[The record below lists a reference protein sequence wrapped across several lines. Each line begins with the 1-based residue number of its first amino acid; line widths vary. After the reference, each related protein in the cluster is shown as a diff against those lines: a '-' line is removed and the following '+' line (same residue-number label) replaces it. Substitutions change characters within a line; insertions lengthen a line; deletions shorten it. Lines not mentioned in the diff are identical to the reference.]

1 MFILLLNFLNK
12 ILRPHHRQVFCAV
25 CIVLALSAWGTSHL
39 VVQEDISAL
48 LPSQPKALH
57 QAFTVMQKAPFVEA
71 LTITVGGNGTNAAQ
85 QADLLANALCKSLFP
100 VVITGSTQTNFTDTL
115 TGLQGV
121 APALLPED
129 SWPELARRITPQAI
143 HSALQANKNELLS
156 PRGIGM
162 RTLISQDPLG
172 IRSLALAPLAN
183 LSRPSSMQWG
193 SDHMIDTTGNYAM
206 IIAKPSLSMTDAAN
220 ANTIMHA
227 FEQAATTVSPGTHVL
242 LASGHRHTKANAKI
256 IQEDLARVIPTSL
269 VLLFAA
275 FVFFLQSWQGVSIF
289 FVPLGALVLASA
301 ATALLYG
308 AVSGI
313 VLGFGSVLLGITAD
327 YAIHMYFAMRTSATA
342 QQAIKSI
349 APPMLMAALTTI
361 AAFAVMHI
369 SSIPA
374 IQQMSTLAITGI
386 VAALLFSLIILPLCL
401 CPGTSRTLP
410 TVALVPSLQLAP
422 VKLCIAWAGIFLV
435 LAASLPNLHF
445 DGDIRSLAYTDAT
458 IQKDED
464 AIRSIWH
471 ASREGTVIAAT
482 TFATVHEDALE
493 SVLQTNDAVWDVLQH
508 NPDAHHLKGKIL
520 SLGPL
525 LPSQRL
531 QQQRHKNWETF
542 WSTHRNDTVQLVTQ
556 QGTSLG
562 FAPQAF
568 EAFTQSLFLPPRPV
582 LLPDVEAMGFGLFS
596 KLLLRTT
603 PGEVTAFTLITD
615 TQPLSA
621 PLVQAIQA
629 TGALVASGESFRAMV
644 QKTTRHDL
652 VLFSG
657 LSLLTIIICIV
668 STVRNFSRSALVLL
682 PTGGSIAG
690 VVALF
695 ALLQLPVT
703 LFHAVSFPLIMA
715 LSIDYGLFMLA
726 SMQGQLD
733 TACRKGVA
741 LSAITTIIGFGCLA
755 FARHP
760 ALFSIGATVG
770 SGIAVSFALAML
782 LPCMTCSPA
791 TRKT

>member
-1 MFILLLNFLNK
+1 M
-12 ILRPHHRQVFCAV
+12 
-25 CIVLALSAWGTSHL
+25 
-39 VVQEDISAL
+39 

-57 QAFTVMQKAPFVEA
+57 QAFTVMQRAPFVEA
-71 LTITVGGNGTNAAQ
+71 LTITVGGNGTNPTQ
-85 QADLLANALCKSLFP
+85 QADLLANALRGPLFP
-100 VVITGSTQTNFTDTL
+100 VVITGASQTNFMDTL
-115 TGLQGV
+115 TRLHGV
-121 APALLPED
+121 MPALLPENAW
-129 SWPELARRITPQAI
+129 SELTRRLTPQAI

-162 RTLISQDPLG
+162 RALISQDPLN

-183 LSRPSSMQWG
+183 LARPSGMQWG
-193 SDHMIDTTGNYAM
+193 SGHMLDATENYAM
-206 IIAKPSLSMTDAAN
+206 IIAKPSLSMTNAAN
-220 ANTIMHA
+220 ANTIMRA
-227 FEQAATTVSPGTHVL
+227 FEKAAAAVAPGTHVL
-242 LASGHRHTKANAKI
+242 LVSGHRHTKANAKI
-256 IQEDLARVIPTSL
+256 IQEDLARIIPASL

-275 FVFFLQSWQGVSIF
+275 FVFFLQSWRGVSIF
-289 FVPLGALVLASA
+289 FVPLGALVLATA
-301 ATALLYG
+301 ATALFYG
-308 AVSGI
+308 TVSGI

-342 QQAIKSI
+342 QQAITSI
-349 APPMLMAALTTI
+349 APPMLMAALTTM

-386 VAALLFSLIILPLCL
+386 VAALLFSLVILPLCL
-401 CPGTSRTLP
+401 RPGTSHTMP

-422 VKLCIAWAGIFLV
+422 VKLGIAWAGIFLV
-435 LAASLPNLHF
+435 LTTSLPNLHF

-464 AIRSIWH
+464 TVRSIWH

-482 TFATVHEDALE
+482 SPSQKTPFAHAQKNALE
-493 SVLQTNDAVWDVLQH
+493 DTLQTNDAVWDVLQH
-508 NPDAHHLKGKIL
+508 SPDAQHLKGKIL

-525 LPSQRL
+525 LPSQRT
-531 QQQRHKNWETF
+531 QQLRHKNWETF
-542 WSTHRNDTVQLVTQ
+542 WASHRNNTMHLLTQ
-556 QGTSLG
+556 QGISLG

-568 EAFTQSLFLPPRPV
+568 EAFAQSLSLPPRPV
-582 LLPDVEAMGFGLFS
+582 LLPDVEAMGFDLFS

-603 PGEVTAFTLITD
+603 PEEVTAFTLITD
-615 TQPLSA
+615 IQPLSG
-621 PLVQAIQA
+621 PLVQAIEA

-644 QKTTRHDL
+644 QKTTQHDL
-652 VLFSG
+652 LLLSG
-657 LSLLTIIICIV
+657 LSLLSIIICIM

-690 VVALF
+690 VLALF
-695 ALLQLPVT
+695 ALLKLPVT

-715 LSIDYGLFMLA
+715 LSVDYGLFMLA

-741 LSAITTIIGFGCLA
+741 LSAITTVISFGCLA

-760 ALFSIGATVG
+760 ALFSIGVTVG

-782 LPCMTCSPA
+782 LPCMTCPHA
-791 TRKT
+791 MRRA